1 MGLVQPIMTWG
12 LNTNMRDQG
21 LHFIYVSISIL
32 LQTQTDHLIVLLII
46 LNSTQWIHTVYSI
59 KVKYL
64 LCLSLPLQAQR
75 KHWKLLQQSSSD
87 ALSITILS
95 FISKSSQWDKRI
107 LICLQTT
114 ASSSVHLIHSDW
126 TVNADHIYFLM
137 TNNTHPAYCM
147 LKLFLSL
154 SLWCAVG
161 LPFAPGFMTRNMF
174 SLLVNISWYKL
185 FSITIVIMLT
195 S

>member
-46 LNSTQWIHTVYSI
+46 LNSTQWIHTVHSI

-75 KHWKLLQQSSSD
+75 RHWKLLQQSSSD
-87 ALSITILS
+87 ALSITIIYLKIQHMRQKDLNMFANHS
-95 FISKSSQWDKRI
+95 QFISPSNSFWLNSQCWSHLLSNDQQHSSCI
-107 LICLQTT
+107 LY
-114 ASSSVHLIHSDW
+114 VE
-126 TVNADHIYFLM
+126 
-137 TNNTHPAYCM
+137 
-147 LKLFLSL
+147 
-154 SLWCAVG
+154 AV
-161 LPFAPGFMTRNMF
+161 
-174 SLLVNISWYKL
+174 S
-185 FSITIVIMLT
+185 
-195 S
+195 